1 MVPPR
6 HSRVHMVPAQLGR
19 SEASMHE
26 VGWQHCAGTQSASEA
41 QAREAATTDDA
52 GGAES
57 AGSAEVADAAV
68 AVGIETVLSEGE
80 EVGGLAEQ
88 DSNASSASATSGRI
102 ISS

>member
-1 MVPPR
+1 
-6 HSRVHMVPAQLGR
+6 
-19 SEASMHE
+19 MHE

-57 AGSAEVADAAV
+57 AGGVEVAVEDAAV
-68 AVGIETVLSEGE
+68 AVGIETVLSEGD

-88 DSNASSASATSGRI
+88 DSDVSSARAMSGRI

>member
-6 HSRVHMVPAQLGR
+6 QSRVQPTPAHTGR
-19 SEASMHE
+19 SEATVQE
-26 VGWQHCAGTQSASEA
+26 VGWQHCAGTQSASEE

-57 AGSAEVADAAV
+57 AGDAAVEDAAV
-68 AVGIETVLSEGE
+68 AVGIETVLSDGE